1 MEDILVT
8 LGGAITAFVQYPV
21 EAVVSG
27 VTSFLYGATSGETKE
42 LTDVAKVCLIMTGA
56 GIAVGITTWITNLVR
71 GAKPGRA

>member
-1 MEDILVT
+1 MEEILST
-8 LGGAITAFVQYPV
+8 LGGAITAFVQYPI

-27 VTSFLYGATSGETKE
+27 VESFLWTGSGETKT
-42 LTDVAKVCLIMTGA
+42 LTTAALVMFIMTGA